1 MDICRK
7 VLLVASGLKKHAEK
21 KKKKRLLGKLIV
33 GAQSNFSSSSRD
45 FVKFLTDFGGVFLL
59 LCGFV
64 RYLHM
69 VVK

>member
-7 VLLVASGLKKHAEK
+7 VLLVASGLKKHAE
-21 KKKKRLLGKLIV
+21 KKKRLLGKLIV